1 MKAVDFKVFNGPAN
15 DPQGCVVALRAPN
28 AATLSRKVID
38 QYTEFVGRYGARGLA
53 YIKVNDPQAQTA
65 CNRQS

>member
-1 MKAVDFKVFNGPAN
+1 MFNGPAN
-15 DPQGCVVALRAPN
+15 DPQGRVAALRAPG

-53 YIKVNDPQAQTA
+53 YIKLMTWPQAQRA
-65 CNRQS
+65 CSHRS